1 MNLTEKRIRDAKP
14 KKAPYILR
22 DGQVVGLG
30 VRVFPTGRTAFILS
44 YRVDGRERRATLAQC
59 SEISLAEARERA
71 GRELAAIR
79 NGESD
84 PLARRQEARE
94 APTVAD
100 MLDRYFGEY
109 VPERQRIGLMKLRTV
124 SDYSKMAGLTVRPS
138 LGEMKI
144 ATVARTDIERAIA
157 PRGKVQRNRTLLFL
171 NRLFNIAEEWEWRDQ
186 GTNPCRFVSKAR
198 EEARDRTLTDP
209 ELVSLAEAL
218 DRAEAR
224 HPAPV
229 AAIRTAM
236 FTGLRISEVLAMEW
250 AHVDFGTG
258 AVELPDTK
266 TGRRTHDLPPPALDV
281 ISALPHICD
290 HVFATGDGSRGGLSY
305 GRCQKAFR
313 AMTVD
318 AGLSNVTLHDLRRSL
333 ITRAAA
339 SGINSY
345 ILRDLLGHKTDQ
357 MASRYIRRLANPAR
371 EARNQ
376 IGGAIAE
383 ITGYKSK
390 GKIVSIGIQTTGNRG
405 T

>member
-14 KKAPYILR
+14 EKAPYIIR

-30 VRVFPTGRTAFILS
+30 VRVFSSGERTFVLS
-44 YRVDGRERRATLAQC
+44 YRIDGRERRATLARC
-59 SEISLAEARERA
+59 AEISLAEARERA

-84 PLARRQEARE
+84 PLTRRQDARE

-100 MLDRYFGEY
+100 LLDRYFGEY
-109 VPERQRIGLMKLRTV
+109 VPERERLGLLKPRSIL
-124 SDYSKMAGLTVRPS
+124 DYTKMAGLTVRPA
-138 LGEMKI
+138 LGDLKI
-144 ATVARTDIERAIA
+144 AKVNRVDIERAIA
-157 PRGKVQRNRTLLFL
+157 PRGRVQRNRTLLFL

-186 GTNPCRFVSKAR
+186 GTNPCRFVAKSR
-198 EEARDRTLTDP
+198 EEARDRTLTDA
-209 ELVSLAEAL
+209 ELVALAEAL

-229 AAIRTAM
+229 AAIRVAM

-250 AHVDFGTG
+250 GHVDFGTG
-258 AVELPDTK
+258 AVLLPDTK

-281 ISALPHICD
+281 ISALPRLHDHI
-290 HVFATGDGSRGGLSY
+290 FATGKGSRGALSY
-305 GRCQKAFR
+305 GRCQKMFKA
-313 AMTVD
+313 ATVD
-318 AGLSNVTLHDLRRSL
+318 AVLENVTLHDLRRTL
-333 ITRAAA
+333 ITWAAA

-371 EARNQ
+371 EARAQ

-383 ITGYKSK
+383 LSGYKSSD
-390 GKIVSIGIQTTGNRG
+390 KILPLRTQTFGNRQ

>member
-1 MNLTEKRIRDAKP
+1 MP
-14 KKAPYILR
+14 
-22 DGQVVGLG
+22 
-30 VRVFPTGRTAFILS
+30 VRFQG
-44 YRVDGRERRATLAQC
+44 
-59 SEISLAEARERA
+59 A
-71 GRELAAIR
+71 G
-79 NGESD
+79 G
-84 PLARRQEARE
+84 
-94 APTVAD
+94 
-100 MLDRYFGEY
+100 
-109 VPERQRIGLMKLRTV
+109 
-124 SDYSKMAGLTVRPS
+124 
-138 LGEMKI
+138 
-144 ATVARTDIERAIA
+144 
-157 PRGKVQRNRTLLFL
+157 
-171 NRLFNIAEEWEWRDQ
+171 
-186 GTNPCRFVSKAR
+186 
-198 EEARDRTLTDP
+198 ARDRTLTDA

-229 AAIRTAM
+229 AAIRVAM

-281 ISALPHICD
+281 ILALPRICD

-305 GRCQKAFR
+305 GRCQKAFK

-371 EARNQ
+371 EARAQ

-383 ITGYKSK
+383 IAGYKPK
-390 GKIVSIGIQTTGNRG
+390 GKIVPIGSQTAGSRG